1 VRALRKAAGAGAST
15 ETDTHRA
22 AASPGPA
29 PSGWRGPPLPWGAAV
44 ANRVGDDW
52 NGAIALNNLGDLAL
66 NSGDWERVVELCG
79 QSSEIRRGIGDR
91 WGAALARTKVAQAE
105 IQLGRLEHA
114 SRSVG
119 AALEDSL
126 AVGADMVFAAGLD
139 TAAML
144 TSALGR
150 ASETARLLGAAE
162 RLREEL
168 GSVRESFEQGQHESA
183 TASARATLG
192 AEAFASEFE
201 EGRTMSLEEA
211 AEFAL
216 TAIEV

>member
-1 VRALRKAAGAGAST
+1 
-15 ETDTHRA
+15 
-22 AASPGPA
+22 
-29 PSGWRGPPLPWGAAV
+29 
-44 ANRVGDDW
+44 
-52 NGAIALNNLGDLAL
+52 
-66 NSGDWERVVELCG
+66 
-79 QSSEIRRGIGDR
+79 
-91 WGAALARTKVAQAE
+91 
-105 IQLGRLEHA
+105 
-114 SRSVG
+114 
-119 AALEDSL
+119 
-126 AVGADMVFAAGLD
+126 MVFAAGLD
-139 TAAML
+139 TAAVL
-144 TSALGR
+144 TTALGR